1 MGLTNRC
8 SRRLAGLFPP
18 TVTLKCFQRKP
29 VAFSLGARLSSI
41 SLGLKPHHESNAH
54 HPYDA
59 SQRISC

>member
-41 SLGLKPHHESNAH
+41 SLGLKP
-54 HPYDA
+54 
-59 SQRISC
+59 